1 MRVLVCC
8 CCAEGATVASAD
20 SDDMFP
26 AFSGSFPELVS
37 HEAAGTCGVA
47 IGDAFILT
55 TKQFSK
61 SQQYFIMI
69 EDQAMSYLSLTLRQ
83 FHDSFLCN

>member
-8 CCAEGATVASAD
+8 CCVEGATVASGD

-26 AFSGSFPELVS
+26 AFSASFPAVVS
-37 HEAAGTCGVA
+37 HEAVGTCGVA
-47 IGDAFILT
+47 IDDAFILT

-61 SQQYFIMI
+61 S
-69 EDQAMSYLSLTLRQ
+69 
-83 FHDSFLCN
+83 

>member
-8 CCAEGATVASAD
+8 GCAEGATVASGD

-26 AFSGSFPELVS
+26 AFSGSFPEVVS
-37 HEAAGTCGVA
+37 HEAVGTCGVA
-47 IGDAFILT
+47 MDDAFILT

-61 SQQYFIMI
+61 S
-69 EDQAMSYLSLTLRQ
+69 
-83 FHDSFLCN
+83 